1 MSSYAPRTRGDGPTD
16 VVVTGL
22 GATTPLGGDVAT
34 TWSGLLEGRSGIS
47 PINEEWAEELPVQF
61 AGRIAVDPSEKLPR
75 ARMRRLDRTQQLALI
90 AAREAWE
97 DAGAPEADP
106 IRMGVV
112 LSSGIGGI
120 LTILEQYDTFREK
133 GWKRVSPFTVP
144 MLMPNSPAAAVAL
157 EFSARA
163 GAHSPVSA
171 CASSAEAIADAI
183 GMIRRG
189 RADIVIAGGTEA
201 ALHPLNIAS
210 FASMRALSTRND
222 DPQRASRPWDVNRD
236 GFVMGEGAGVVVL
249 ESAEHAARRGARV
262 YATAAGAGYSDDAYD
277 IVAPDPDGVG
287 QTRAIQNA
295 LTDADLKPSDIAH
308 INAHATST
316 PMGDVSETVAIRQAL
331 GDSAAD
337 QVSVTSTKS
346 MTGHLLGGAGS
357 VESIA
362 AILTL
367 HEGRIPPTINIDELD
382 PDVQVEI
389 VRDKQR
395 ELPDSA
401 VAALN
406 ESFGFGGHNIAV
418 VFRRP

>member
-1 MSSYAPRTRGDGPTD
+1 MSSYAPHTRGDGPTD

-22 GATTPLGGDVAT
+22 GATTPLGGDAST
-34 TWSGLLEGRSGIS
+34 TWSGLLEGRSGIA
-47 PINEEWAEELPVQF
+47 PIEEDWVNELPVHF
-61 AGRIAVDPSEKLPR
+61 AGQAAVDPSERLPR
-75 ARMRRLDRTQQLALI
+75 ARLRRLDRTQQFALI
-90 AAREAWE
+90 AAQEAWT
-97 DAGAPEADP
+97 DAGAPDTDP
-106 IRMGVV
+106 VRLGVV

-133 GWKRVSPFTVP
+133 GWKRVSPFTIP

-171 CASSAEAIADAI
+171 CASSAEAIADGI
-183 GMIRRG
+183 GLIREG
-189 RADIVIAGGTEA
+189 RADVVIAGGTEA

-222 DPQRASRPWDVNRD
+222 DPQRASRPWDADRD

-249 ESAEHAARRGARV
+249 ESAEHAARRDARV
-262 YATAAGAGYSDDAYD
+262 YAVAAGAGYSDDAYD
-277 IVAPDPDGVG
+277 IVAPDPDGTG

-295 LTDADLKPSDIAH
+295 LVDGDLNPSDIAH
-308 INAHATST
+308 VNAHATST

-331 GDSAAD
+331 GDAAAD
-337 QVSVTSTKS
+337 QVAVTSTKS
-346 MTGHLLGGAGS
+346 MTGHLLGGAGA

-362 AILTL
+362 TVRALYD
-367 HEGRIPPTINIDELD
+367 GRIPPTINIDELD
-382 PDVQVEI
+382 SGVQVDI

-395 ELPDSA
+395 ELSENA
-401 VAALN
+401 VGAIN

-418 VFRRP
+418 AFRRP